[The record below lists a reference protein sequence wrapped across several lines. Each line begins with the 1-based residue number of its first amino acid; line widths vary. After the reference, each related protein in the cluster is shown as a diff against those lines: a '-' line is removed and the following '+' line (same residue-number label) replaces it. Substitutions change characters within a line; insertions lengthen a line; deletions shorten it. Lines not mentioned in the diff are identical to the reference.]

1 MIAAQPL
8 GVKIENIR
16 FYIRIKWLILALL
29 FLTNLFE
36 NLSGLTSVFQGSV
49 VYLGI
54 FIVALP
60 IFLIEWSIRKNKMVN
75 LVTSISL
82 CLDIL
87 IIVLVLYFHG
97 GIENSWLFLPIFAI
111 FLSSYIFGLFAGIA
125 YAVFAYIVVI
135 VMAIAQFTGF
145 IPHFPLFDLPE
156 AHWRNIQYIFDYM
169 TGMFVL
175 YMASAFSI
183 GFLTRL
189 AQQRAERLNEY
200 KEKLGKFSK
209 GEEEQK
215 RRIHEIQGEIAIKG
229 AELEH
234 LEVIT
239 ADQQIRIIELKGELE
254 KLRGQ

>member
-16 FYIRIKWLILALL
+16 FYLRIKWLILALL
-29 FLTNLFE
+29 FLSNLFE
-36 NLSGLTSVFQGSV
+36 NLSGLTAVIQGSI
-49 VYLGI
+49 VYSAI
-54 FIVALP
+54 FVAALP
-60 IFLIEWSIRKNKMVN
+60 IFLIEWSIRRNKMVN
-75 LVTSISL
+75 LVTSVSL
-82 CLDIL
+82 VFDIL

-97 GIENSWLFLPIFAI
+97 GVENSWLFMPIFVI
-111 FLSSYIFGLFAGIA
+111 FLASYIFGLAAGIA
-125 YAVFAYIVVI
+125 YALFAYVVVLIMSIVQYLGV
-135 VMAIAQFTGF
+135 
-145 IPHFPLFDLPE
+145 IPHFPLFHLPE
-156 AHWRNIQYIFDYM
+156 IHWRNIQYIVDYM

-200 KEKLGKFSK
+200 KEKLEKFAK
-209 GEEEQK
+209 DEEAEARK
-215 RRIHEIQGEIAIKG
+215 IHELQGEMAVKS

-239 ADQQIRIIELKGELE
+239 AEQQIKLIELKEELE
-254 KLRGQ
+254 RLKG